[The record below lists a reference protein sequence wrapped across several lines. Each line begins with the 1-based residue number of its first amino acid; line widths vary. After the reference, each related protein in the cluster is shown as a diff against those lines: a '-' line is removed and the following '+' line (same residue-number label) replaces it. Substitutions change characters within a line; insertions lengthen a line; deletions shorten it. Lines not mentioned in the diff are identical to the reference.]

1 MIFVIAEKGRF
12 DFFLMAVRILPVC
25 CEILV
30 VLLVNM
36 MKLSILESF
45 VALLIVRIDNSVQI
59 DHRIRLMWLN
69 IVGNI
74 C

>member
-1 MIFVIAEKGRF
+1 
-12 DFFLMAVRILPVC
+12 MAVRILPVC

-36 MKLSILESF
+36 LKLSNLENF
-45 VALLIVRIDNSVQI
+45 VALLTVRIDDSVGI